1 MAGLGIALYID
12 EDVHAAL
19 AGELRRRGYD
29 VESCHEAGRGN
40 RAIPD
45 EEQLAYAT
53 EQGRAIIT
61 FNAADYI
68 LLDQEWKAVGLEHTG
83 IVVSPKINDLGEL
96 LRRVTHHLDTTRPDT
111 QRDTLLW
118 LWDPAGAV

>member
-1 MAGLGIALYID
+1 MAGLGIALYTD

-19 AGELRRRGYD
+19 AVELRRRGYD
-29 VESCHEAGRGN
+29 AESCHEAGRGN

-53 EQGRAIIT
+53 EQGRVIIT

-68 LLDQEWKAVGLEHTG
+68 LLDQEWKAAGRQHIG

-96 LRRVTHHLDTTRPDT
+96 LRRVTHHLDTTSPDI
-111 QRDTLLW
+111 QRDILLW
-118 LWDPAGAV
+118 LRDPADTE